1 MDLGLKDKVA
11 IVTGGGRGMG
21 KKICTTLAEEGAR
34 VCVND
39 FFADRAKSVADEIN
53 AAGGQAIGIQA
64 DVTKWDSV
72 DAMVKQVVAKWG
84 TVHILC
90 NSAGIPAEPP
100 RREEAGGRYFAQQTR
115 APWDATINMNVYGI
129 LNCCKAVIG
138 YMIDQRYGKIVSTLS
153 DAARVGEPTM
163 VVYGGA
169 KSFISGFSKGLAKEN
184 SRFGINVNMIASSW
198 VTREGTQSS
207 PEVKERE
214 KELWGFYPLAKGL
227 ERLGLGSDMANAY
240 AFLVS
245 DRAEWITGQILSVN
259 GGYCM
264 VD

>member
-1 MDLGLKDKVA
+1 MDLGLKDRIA

-21 KKICTTLAEEGAR
+21 KTICTTLAAEGAK

-39 FFADRAKSVADEIN
+39 YFADRAKAVADEIT
-53 AAGGQAIGIQA
+53 ADGGQAIGVQA
-64 DVTKWDSV
+64 DVTKFDSV
-72 DAMVKQVVAKWG
+72 EAMVKQVVDKWG

-100 RREEAGGRYFAQQTR
+100 RREESGGRYFAQQTR

-129 LNCCKAVIG
+129 INCCKAVIG
-138 YMIDQRYGKIVSTLS
+138 LMINQRYGKIVSTLS
-153 DAARVGEPTM
+153 DAGRVGEPTM

-169 KSFISGFSKGLAKEN
+169 KAFISAFSKGLAKEN
-184 SRFGINVNMIASSW
+184 ARFGINVNCVASSW
-198 VTREGTQSS
+198 VTREGGLST
-207 PEVKERE
+207 PEVRERE
-214 KELWGFYPLAKGL
+214 KELFEFYPLSKGL
-227 ERLGLGSDMANAY
+227 QRLGLGSDMANAY